1 MKKKENH
8 FLKILIIE
16 SIFFLAFACAGI
28 YFIPF
33 LEAKEREGGWQK
45 EENSTWQNYFTAL
58 TVLENMMEI
67 NEEESKMDN
76 VLGNFLTDYVKTVES
91 DKGYIEIVKLKEI
104 NHKEQRILEQKL
116 GTSYIKIKKKE
127 NHEVQ
132 GLLHHDYIQKK
143 VSVVIYGN
151 SWGKLEKSDMTVV
164 WKKNSYAID
173 TIENIPIFL
182 NTYQYQKNTEQEE
195 IKEFTGK
202 SIKQEEILLEFDAD
216 RIFSYNLYQDEN
228 YVYITFCNPKDVF
241 DKIVVV
247 DAGHGGADTG
257 TYAKSGDWN
266 EKDFNLDFVRKME
279 ECWNHN
285 NIKLYFTRLEDTKVT
300 LVERVNFVND
310 LQADLFVSLHCNS
323 SDENSGSGLEVLYKS
338 NEYVEESKNFAKK
351 CLKALEGVTG
361 LTNRGLLKGKR
372 IYIIRNANMPTIL
385 LELGFLSDSRDL
397 AYLSNEENRKK
408 MAETICQMIWENLR
422 RID

>member
-1 MKKKENH
+1 MKKKENQ

-76 VLGNFLTDYVKTVES
+76 VLGNFLTDYVKTAES

-104 NHKEQRILEQKL
+104 NHKGQRILEQKL

-132 GLLHHDYIQKK
+132 GLLLHDYIQKK

-164 WKKNSYAID
+164 WKKYSYAID

-202 SIKQEEILLEFDAD
+202 SIKQEGILLEFDAD
-216 RIFSYNLYQDEN
+216 RIFSYNLYQDED

-361 LTNRGLLKGKR
+361 LTKRGLLKGKR

-408 MAETICQMIWENLR
+408 MAETICQMIWEKFTE
-422 RID
+422 D